1 VQLRRKCNG
10 GKCPG
15 ASAALQRLPEGAAGR
30 GVPDNAAASLLR
42 QADGTSDGAPLP
54 LYRRYASN
62 RVASWGQESG
72 RADFTDRRMNE
83 MPKRRIIADA
93 SKVYLHGIANGHST
107 KLPPSDA

>member
-1 VQLRRKCNG
+1 MAANAPARRRRCSGCLKVLRAG
-10 GKCPG
+10 G
-15 ASAALQRLPEGAAGR
+15 A
-30 GVPDNAAASLLR
+30 PDNAAASLLR

-62 RVASWGQESG
+62 RVASRGQESG